1 MFMNGDKLDR
11 EPSPT
16 QLVVTKEI
24 DGYQVSAEFYPGF
37 ARAIDVNGVSLYEQ
51 KADGPFPFNLADG
64 EGPLTSSAMTLSSSK
79 GYRVVLN
86 LDDSGQAI
94 DQIQLVLRP
103 SKPTTGGGVTA
114 FQDDGDRWSIFNT
127 VVYCPPFC

>member
-1 MFMNGDKLDR
+1 MNGDKQDR
-11 EPSPT
+11 VPSPT
-16 QLVVTKEI
+16 QQKATKEI
-24 DGYQVSAEFYPGF
+24 GGFEVTAEFYPGF
-37 ARAIDVNGVSLYEQ
+37 ARAIEVNGVSLYDQ

-64 EGPLTSSAMTLSSSK
+64 AGPLTSSAMTLSSSK

-103 SKPTTGGGVTA
+103 SKATNGGGVTA
-114 FQDDGDRWSIFNT
+114 FQDEGDRWSIFNT
-127 VVYCPPFC
+127 VVYCPPFCG